1 MQIEIKI
8 NDSYTEPKVVILTAA
23 MTEEVNSIMHK
34 LSDNNSRTAPS
45 AIRNRGTVAV
55 PSVCPH
61 LQFGNHQSEK
71 G

>member
-34 LSDNNSRTAPS
+34 LSDNNSRILP
-45 AIRNRGTVAV
+45 
-55 PSVCPH
+55 
-61 LQFGNHQSEK
+61 E
-71 G
+71 